1 MTCDVLDK
9 RIKLVFQTQTIF
21 DRDCMNLEVKV
32 GLLPQHTYAKPEISI
47 FRRFRH
53 TAFVDNNANVRVA
66 DDIKRSTL
74 FTAPLSLAQGEML
87 R

>member
-1 MTCDVLDK
+1 MSKFIVFCDDLW
-9 RIKLVFQTQTIF
+9 RTGQA
-21 DRDCMNLEVKV
+21 DRASFSNTDYLR
-32 GLLPQHTYAKPEISI
+32 PRPEISI

-66 DDIKRSTL
+66 DDIKRSTS